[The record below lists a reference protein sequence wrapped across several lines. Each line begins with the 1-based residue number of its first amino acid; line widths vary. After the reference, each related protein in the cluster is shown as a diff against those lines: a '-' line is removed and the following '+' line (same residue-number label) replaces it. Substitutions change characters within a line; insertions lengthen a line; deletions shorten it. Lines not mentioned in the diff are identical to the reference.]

1 MEYPLFDDGAF
12 LTMYADIKEHVA
24 ICIMATTASDNSIAI
39 SIFAAQDLYY
49 NVEVNAAVGI
59 FTLISSQLIGFGL
72 AGFAREFLVYPT
84 WAIYP
89 QLLPTV
95 QLFDSMH
102 RGQGV
107 FLQKKRVKFFWAVFI
122 SIFVWEWFPEYIA
135 PYVTPLC
142 T

>member
-1 MEYPLFDDGAF
+1 
-12 LTMYADIKEHVA
+12 
-24 ICIMATTASDNSIAI
+24 MASTASDSSIAI

-49 NVEVNAAVGI
+49 NVKVNAAVAI

-89 QLLPTV
+89 QLLPSV
-95 QLFDSMH
+95 QLYDSMH

-107 FLQKKRVKFFWAVFI
+107 LLQKKRIKFFWIIFI

-135 PYVTPLC
+135 PYVNSTVYLAETIAHVVLQNPYWN
-142 T
+142 

>member
-1 MEYPLFDDGAF
+1 
-12 LTMYADIKEHVA
+12 
-24 ICIMATTASDNSIAI
+24 MATTASYDAVAI

-49 NVEVNAAVGI
+49 NVKVNAVVGI
-59 FTLISSQLIGFGL
+59 FTLVASQLIGFGL

-102 RGQGV
+102 RGQSV
-107 FLQKKRVKFFWAVFI
+107 FLQRKRVKFFWIIFT
-122 SIFVWEWFPEYIA
+122 SIFVWEWLPEYIA
-135 PYVTPLC
+135 PYLTLLYTWRRP
-142 T
+142 